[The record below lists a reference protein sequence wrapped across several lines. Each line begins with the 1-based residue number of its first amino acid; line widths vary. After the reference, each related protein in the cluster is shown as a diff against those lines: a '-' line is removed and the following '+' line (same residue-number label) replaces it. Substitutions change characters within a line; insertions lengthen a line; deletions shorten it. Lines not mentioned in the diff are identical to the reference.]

1 MKITD
6 ILFIIVWMLIMI
18 LIVIVSIK
26 TFKAKQLNHLPT
38 YDYPL
43 KEVYF
48 EITEIKSVS
57 FEDIIVEYTAVIY
70 FFKKPNANN
79 FVYNEYKFYD
89 KKDKY
94 SIGNKLYL
102 TKKQ

>member
-1 MKITD
+1 MKTTD

-18 LIVIVSIK
+18 LTVIVLIK
-26 TFKAKQLNHLPT
+26 TFKAKPLNHLPT

-48 EITEIKSVS
+48 EITEIKSVLI
-57 FEDIIVEYTAVIY
+57 EDVVVEYTAVVS
-70 FFKKPNANN
+70 FFKKPNAKH

-94 SIGNKLYL
+94 SIGDKLYL